1 MKREQSIVDQRHVA
15 LTFGILLLTT
25 ITALE
30 ALAVTTIASTI
41 ARELG
46 GIALYSWIFSASL
59 LAQIVGTVVAGH
71 WADQGGIRNPF
82 LTSLGTF
89 AVGILI
95 AALASNMPMFIVARV
110 LQGLGAGGLLNSVYT
125 SINVNY
131 EDRLRSQ
138 MLAVVSSA
146 YILPAILGPYVA
158 GLIAQQLT
166 WRLVFWALLPLLLV
180 AGILVLPAFWRQI
193 RQGKPVGYQRLLA
206 AVQLAAGTG
215 CLLAGLDLLPTFIG
229 IVLAVLGVVVA
240 IVPLRLVL
248 LPEKLRVQCGFSLA
262 LVARGL
268 FTATYFGTESFLV
281 LALTSLKGYRADT
294 AGLVVASAALTWFGG
309 TWLQA
314 RLDRR
319 HSKQERSR
327 RMVVGITFML
337 AGICIVQSFL
347 WLPGL
352 IFPLLIVLTGH
363 MLTSFG
369 IGLAEP
375 ASGTILLASAPDG
388 EEGRI
393 SSSIQIMDVLLPA
406 VSIGL
411 GGALV
416 SIGRTARLPVSIG
429 IAAALGLQV
438 FFVIV
443 SLFTSYYFLRR
454 NKRSMNP

>member
-1 MKREQSIVDQRHVA
+1 MKREQSIVDQRHGA

-41 ARELG
+41 AKELG
-46 GIALYSWIFSASL
+46 GVALYSWIFSASL
-59 LAQIVGTVVAGH
+59 LAQVVGTVVAGH

-89 AVGILI
+89 AVGILV
-95 AALASNMPMFIVARV
+95 ASLASNMPIFIVARA

-125 SINVNY
+125 SINLNY
-131 EDRLRSQ
+131 DDRLRSQ
-138 MLAVVSSA
+138 ILAVVSSA
-146 YILPAILGPYVA
+146 YLLPAIIGPYVA
-158 GLIAQQLT
+158 GVIAQQLT
-166 WRLVFWALLPLLLV
+166 WRFVFWALLPLLLV
-180 AGILVLPAFWRQI
+180 AGMLVIPAFWRQI
-193 RQGKPVGYQRLLA
+193 RQGKPVGYQRLFA

-215 CLLAGLDLLPTFIG
+215 FLLAGLDILPTFIG
-229 IVLAVLGVVVA
+229 IVLAVLGVVLAVF
-240 IVPLRLVL
+240 PLRFVL
-248 LPEKLRVQCGFSLA
+248 LPEKLRVQFGFPLA

-268 FTATYFGTESFLV
+268 FTAAYFGTESFLV

-314 RLDRR
+314 RLDKR

-327 RMVVGITFML
+327 RMLVGITFML
-337 AGICIVQSFL
+337 AGICILQSFL
-347 WLPGL
+347 WFQGFIL
-352 IFPLLIVLTGH
+352 PLLIALTGH
-363 MLTSFG
+363 MLTGFG

-375 ASGTILLASAPDG
+375 ASGTIILAYSPEG

-393 SSSIQIMDVLLPA
+393 SSSMQIMDVLFPA
-406 VSIGL
+406 GSIGL

-416 SIGRTARLPVSIG
+416 SIGRTARLPLSIG
-429 IAAALGLQV
+429 IAAALGLHV
-438 FFVIV
+438 LLVIL
-443 SLFTSYYFLRR
+443 SLFTSYYLLRR
-454 NKRSMNP
+454 NKRSIL

>member
-30 ALAVTTIASTI
+30 TLAVTTIASTI
-41 ARELG
+41 AKELG

-71 WADQGGIRNPF
+71 WADQRGIRNPF
-82 LTSLGTF
+82 ITSLVTF
-89 AVGILI
+89 AVGILVASI
-95 AALASNMPMFIVARV
+95 ASNMPIFIVARAF
-110 LQGLGAGGLLNSVYT
+110 QGLGAGGLLNSVYT
-125 SINVNY
+125 SINLNY
-131 EDRLRSQ
+131 DDRLRSQ
-138 MLAVVSSA
+138 ILAVVSSA
-146 YILPAILGPYVA
+146 YILPAIIGPYVA

-166 WRLVFWALLPLLLV
+166 WRFVFWALLPLLLV
-180 AGILVLPAFWRQI
+180 AGMLVIPTFWRQI
-193 RQGKPVGYQRLLA
+193 RQGKPVGYQRLFA
-206 AVQLAAGTG
+206 AVKLAAGTG
-215 CLLAGLDLLPTFIG
+215 FLLAGLDLLPKLIG
-229 IVLAVLGVVVA
+229 ILLAVLGVVLA
-240 IVPLRLVL
+240 IFPLRFL
-248 LPEKLRVQCGFSLA
+248 LIPEKLQVQFGFPLA

-314 RLDRR
+314 RLDKR

-337 AGICIVQSFL
+337 AGICILQSFI
-347 WLPGL
+347 WLQGF
-352 IFPLLIVLTGH
+352 IFPLIIALTGH
-363 MLTSFG
+363 MLTGFG

-375 ASGTILLASAPDG
+375 ASGTIILAYSPDG

-393 SSSIQIMDVLLPA
+393 SSSMQIMDLLLPA
-406 VSIGL
+406 VSLGL

-416 SIGRTARLPVSIG
+416 SIGLTDSLQLSIG
-429 IAAALGLQV
+429 IAAALGLHLLL
-438 FFVIV
+438 VIL
-443 SLFTSYYFLRR
+443 SLFTSYYLLRI
-454 NKRSMNP
+454 NKRSMV

>member
-1 MKREQSIVDQRHVA
+1 MKREQSIVDQRHVV
-15 LTFGILLLTT
+15 LTLGILLLTAMS
-25 ITALE
+25 ALE
-30 ALAVTTIASTI
+30 TLAVTTIASTI
-41 ARELG
+41 AKELG

-59 LAQIVGTVVAGH
+59 LAQMVGTVVAGQ
-71 WADQGGIRNPF
+71 WADQRGIRNPF

-89 AVGILI
+89 AVGILV
-95 AALASNMPMFIVARV
+95 ASLASNMPIFIVARA

-125 SINVNY
+125 SINLNY
-131 EDRLRSQ
+131 DDRLRSR

-158 GLIAQQLT
+158 GFIAQQLT

-180 AGILVLPAFWRQI
+180 AGMLVLPAFWHQI
-193 RQGKPVGYQRLLA
+193 RQGKPVGYQRLV
-206 AVQLAAGTG
+206 AVGKLAAGTG

-229 IVLAVLGVVVA
+229 ILLAVLGVVVA
-240 IVPLRLVL
+240 IFPLRLVL
-248 LPEKLRVQCGFSLA
+248 LSEKLQVQCGFSLA

-314 RLDRR
+314 RLDKRP
-319 HSKQERSR
+319 SKQERSR
-327 RMVVGITFML
+327 RMVIGITFML
-337 AGICIVQSFL
+337 AGVCLLQSFL
-347 WLPGL
+347 WLPGF
-352 IFPLLIVLTGH
+352 IFPLLIALTGH
-363 MLTSFG
+363 MLAGFG

-375 ASGTILLASAPDG
+375 ASGTILLAYAPDG

-416 SIGRTARLPVSIG
+416 STGRTAHLQVSIG
-429 IAAALGLQV
+429 IAAALGLHMFLV
-438 FFVIV
+438 ML
-443 SLFTSYYFLRR
+443 SLFTSYYVLRIHR
-454 NKRSMNP
+454 AACC

>member
-1 MKREQSIVDQRHVA
+1 MEREQSIVDQRHVA
-15 LTFGILLLTT
+15 LTFGLLLLTT

-30 ALAVTTIASTI
+30 TLAVTTIASTL
-41 ARELG
+41 AKELG

-59 LAQIVGTVVAGH
+59 LAQIVGTVVAGY
-71 WADQGGIRNPF
+71 WADQRGIRNPF
-82 LTSLGTF
+82 ITSLGIF
-89 AVGILI
+89 AVGILV
-95 AALASNMPMFIVARV
+95 ASLASNMPIFIVARA

-125 SINVNY
+125 SINLNY
-131 EDRLRSQ
+131 GDKLRSQ
-138 MLAVVSSA
+138 ILAVVSSA
-146 YILPAILGPYVA
+146 YILPAIIGPYVA
-158 GLIAQQLT
+158 GVIAQQLT

-180 AGILVLPAFWRQI
+180 AGMLVIPAFWRQI
-193 RQGKPVGYQRLLA
+193 RQGKPVGYQRLFA

-215 CLLAGLDLLPTFIG
+215 FLLAGLDILPKFIG
-229 IVLAVLGVVVA
+229 ILLAVPGGVVA
-240 IVPLRLVL
+240 IVPLRVVL
-248 LPEKLRVQCGFSLA
+248 LPEKLQVQCGFPLA
-262 LVARGL
+262 LLARGL

-294 AGLVVASAALTWFGG
+294 AGLVVASAALTWFAG

-314 RLDRR
+314 RLDKR

-337 AGICIVQSFL
+337 AGICLLQSFL
-347 WLPGL
+347 WLPGF
-352 IFPLLIVLTGH
+352 IFPLLIALTGH
-363 MLTSFG
+363 MLAGFG

-375 ASGTILLASAPDG
+375 ASGTILLAYSPDG

-416 SIGRTARLPVSIG
+416 SIGRTAHLPVSIG
-429 IAAALGLQV
+429 IAAALGLNLL
-438 FFVIV
+438 FVIL
-443 SLFTSYYFLRR
+443 SLLTSYYLLHR
-454 NKRSMNP
+454 NKQR